1 MNKGEII
8 PESAVRFIRDFDAP
22 AAKVWA
28 FLTDSKLLPEWFGDG
43 AIEPREGGAISLM
56 AGHIRGVVTGWRPE
70 KFLAYTWNVF
80 QPGEDTASSSVAIG
94 QAKESAWPISYL
106 ELALEAAGGGTRLI
120 LTHRPIPEPMQKLTM
135 IGWHTMLDMIAHGL
149 KGEFPPR
156 TDVMPRSAAL
166 YGVDL
171 NALKR

>member
-1 MNKGEII
+1 MKGEVI

-22 AAKVWA
+22 VAKVWA
-28 FLTDSKLLPEWFGDG
+28 FLTDSRLLPEWYGDG

-70 KFLAYTWNVF
+70 KFLAYTWSVF
-80 QPGEDTASSSVAIG
+80 QPGEDV
-94 QAKESAWPISYL
+94 SAWPISYV
-106 ELALEAAGGGTRLI
+106 EFALEKNGGGSALT